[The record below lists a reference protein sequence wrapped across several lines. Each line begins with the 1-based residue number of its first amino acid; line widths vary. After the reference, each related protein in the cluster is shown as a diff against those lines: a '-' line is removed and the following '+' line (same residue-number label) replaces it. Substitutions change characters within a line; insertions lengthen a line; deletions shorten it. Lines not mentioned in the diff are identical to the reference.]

1 MAFDIHDDA
10 FVTLFSGVTA
20 DTYANTNLVPEPGA
34 LWLVLLAAGGMGI
47 ARCASR
53 NTAPIAVNS
62 VTRVA
67 A

>member
-20 DTYANTNLVPEPGA
+20 DSYVNTNQVPEPGA
-34 LWLVLLAAGGMGI
+34 LWLLLIAAGGMGI
-47 ARCASR
+47 ARYASR
-53 NTAPIAVNS
+53 KPAPITITS
-62 VTRVA
+62 LTRVA